1 MKIHCHMVFEM
12 KFLLYHVPQ
21 LDVTGASMAN
31 HDFGS
36 SMNILTNPGMQ
47 KVAKYVS
54 VFFFLAFFHAYSRP
68 TAVKIKECHSSL
80 TPKKGELERMFI

>member
-1 MKIHCHMVFEM
+1 MKIYCHMVFEM

-21 LDVTGASMAN
+21 LDVTRASMAN

-36 SMNILTNPGMQ
+36 FMNILTNPGMQ

-54 VFFFLAFFHAYSRP
+54 FFFLL
-68 TAVKIKECHSSL
+68 SSMHTL
-80 TPKKGELERMFI
+80 GQQQ

>member
-1 MKIHCHMVFEM
+1 MKIDWDTGFEM

-21 LDVTGASMAN
+21 WDVTGASMAN

-36 SMNILTNPGMQ
+36 FMNILTNPGMQ

-54 VFFFLAFFHAYSRP
+54 VFFFLL
-68 TAVKIKECHSSL
+68 SSMHTL
-80 TPKKGELERMFI
+80 GQQQ